1 MCTICITKV
10 SLTKKPL
17 RYQNILWF
25 VLIMIKEI
33 KIENCIV
40 GSGFCGYAAYTKMI
54 RERKD
59 LLLIEGGNLQTPKN
73 QEEQNTIK

>member
-1 MCTICITKV
+1 
-10 SLTKKPL
+10 
-17 RYQNILWF
+17 
-25 VLIMIKEI
+25 MIKEI